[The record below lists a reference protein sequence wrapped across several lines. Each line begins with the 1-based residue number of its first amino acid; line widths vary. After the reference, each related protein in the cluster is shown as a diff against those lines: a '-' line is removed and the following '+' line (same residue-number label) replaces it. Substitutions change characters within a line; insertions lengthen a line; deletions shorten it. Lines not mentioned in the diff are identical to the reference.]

1 MIDVVEEG
9 DDDVLP
15 TTTVSFN
22 DQHNSVANII
32 CRHKKLM
39 LVASSLAATVV
50 VIATSLAIRYSK
62 GGINSSSSGVDSV
75 SAATSEDT
83 ESIVSASSWELPWG
97 EQERIETTTT
107 IFTGNAS
114 DFVIAKPDY
123 YISTRQS
130 SSSSCPTGQGLWN
143 LQLVTDLYAFE
154 TKWELYDT
162 NNNERIAYGPPD
174 SYNYEDTTTYTGNLC
189 LPIGQYYIRW
199 YDISSDGI
207 CCTYGEGSWVVKVNG
222 KIVLENNPNDDSF
235 KQRDFPFEVVSSTS
249 EDNDNDDII
258 TGMFLRRTLWENIQT
273 SDGRIYELINLPPNF
288 DYTQMN
294 LISGE
299 TYISLPPGT
308 VLLPDQTADMKGN
321 APNIVS
327 SNIRRRDGGRRRRKL
342 ANFLGKQTIL
352 GVRVIA
358 KDSTTTSN
366 ETVLGNSIFGSDDSN
381 PNGLLS
387 LATQIKACSYDKMN
401 IIKAIDRSGK
411 SQNSGDVSILN
422 GMITVRIPF
431 VSTTEGDAIMRNAI
445 STEINEI
452 FENSPEELADYI
464 IYCLPPGTFKNG
476 KIAYAYMNSWL
487 SVFNDEWCTSASL
500 LMHELG
506 HSMNFGHS
514 NGGQEPGPS
523 GAYGDESG
531 KMGYAYPNKKGPRS
545 CFNAAK
551 SYQTGWY
558 KDKSV
563 TINSSGNIPCFD
575 GVLHGIADYPIA
587 NTVLLKVQTTSSEYY
602 INYNAK
608 KGINQGTQEA
618 GNMVTVVSRPRGPRD
633 SYAESDLVAKLE
645 SGEVY
650 SFSDYTVSVGKIDIS
665 KGTAE
670 VTVLPAGQNSCN
682 IKN

>member
-1 MIDVVEEG
+1 VNMEKSSTNIELVEG
-9 DDDVLP
+9 GDDVLP

-22 DQHNSVANII
+22 DQATQPNCKS
-32 CRHKKLM
+32 CRYKKLM
-39 LVASSLAATVV
+39 LVASLLVATAI
-50 VIATSLAIRYSK
+50 VIATSLDIRYSK
-62 GGINSSSSGVDSV
+62 GGISSSSSSAGSI

-83 ESIVSASSWELPWG
+83 ESIVSASPPFNTLPWG
-97 EQERIETTTT
+97 ESIANTT
-107 IFTGNAS
+107 FTGNTS
-114 DFVIAKPDY
+114 GFIIAKPDY
-123 YISTRQS
+123 FSSRQS
-130 SSSSCPTGQGLWN
+130 LSSSCPTGQGLWN
-143 LQLVTDLYAFE
+143 LKLTTDWYAFE
-154 TKWELYDT
+154 TKWSLHKY
-162 NNNERIAYGPPD
+162 NNDERIAYGPPE

-199 YDISSDGI
+199 YDLSSDGV
-207 CCTYGEGSWVVKVNG
+207 CCTYGEGSWIVKVNG
-222 KIVLENNPNDDSF
+222 KVVLKNNPNDDSF
-235 KQRDFPFEVVSSTS
+235 QQRDFPFEVVSSTS
-249 EDNDNDDII
+249 GDDVI
-258 TGMFLRRTLWENIQT
+258 TGMFLRRTLFENIQT
-273 SDGRIYELINLPPNF
+273 ADGRIYELINLPPNF
-288 DYTQMN
+288 DYTQMG

-308 VLLPDQTADMKGN
+308 VLLSDQTIDMKGKI
-321 APNIVS
+321 PSIVQ
-327 SNIRRRDGGRRRRKL
+327 SNMRRDGRKL

-358 KDSTTTSN
+358 KDSSTTSN
-366 ETVLGNSIFGSDDSN
+366 ETVLGNSIFGSNNPDSV
-381 PNGLLS
+381 LS
-387 LATQIKACSYDKMN
+387 LATQIKACSNDKMN
-401 IIKAIDRSGK
+401 IIKAIDRSGT

-431 VSTTEGDAIMRNAI
+431 VSTTQGDAIMRNAI
-445 STEINEI
+445 SMEVNEI
-452 FENSPEELADYI
+452 FDVNSPGELADYI
-464 IYCLPPGTFKNG
+464 IYCLPPGTFKKG

-523 GAYGDESG
+523 GYQLGAYGDESG

-551 SYQTGWY
+551 SYQAGWY

-563 TINSSGNIPCFD
+563 TINSSGKTPCFD
-575 GVLHGIADYPIA
+575 GVLYGIADYPIA
-587 NTVLLKVQTTSSEYY
+587 NAVLFKVQTTDSDYY

-645 SGEVY
+645 TGEAY
-650 SFSDYTVSVGKIDIS
+650 SFSDYTVSVGKIDIG
-665 KGTAE
+665 KGIAE

>member
-1 MIDVVEEG
+1 MV
-9 DDDVLP
+9 
-15 TTTVSFN
+15 
-22 DQHNSVANII
+22 II
-32 CRHKKLM
+32 
-39 LVASSLAATVV
+39 
-50 VIATSLAIRYSK
+50 
-62 GGINSSSSGVDSV
+62 N
-75 SAATSEDT
+75 
-83 ESIVSASSWELPWG
+83 
-97 EQERIETTTT
+97 
-107 IFTGNAS
+107 N
-114 DFVIAKPDY
+114 
-123 YISTRQS
+123 
-130 SSSSCPTGQGLWN
+130 
-143 LQLVTDLYAFE
+143 
-154 TKWELYDT
+154 
-162 NNNERIAYGPPD
+162 NNNERIAFGPPIGTN
-174 SYNYEDTTTYTGNLC
+174 YNDLAAYTGNLC

-199 YDISSDGI
+199 YDINSDGI
-207 CCTYGEGSWVVKVNG
+207 CCTYGEGSWIVKVNG
-222 KIVLENNPNDDSF
+222 KVVLKNNPNDDSF

-308 VLLPDQTADMKGN
+308 VLLPDQTADMKGKS
-321 APNIVS
+321 PSIVS
-327 SNIRRRDGGRRRRKL
+327 SNIRRRDGRKL

-358 KDSTTTSN
+358 KDSSTTSN
-366 ETVLGNSIFGSDDSN
+366 ETILGNSIFGSDSN
-381 PNGLLS
+381 PDSVLS

-401 IIKAIDRSGK
+401 IIMAFDRSGR
-411 SQNSGDVSILN
+411 SENSGDVSILN

-431 VSTTEGDAIMRNAI
+431 VSTTQGDAIMRNAI

-452 FENSPEELADYI
+452 FDVDSPEQLADYI
-464 IYCLPPGTFKNG
+464 IYCLPPGTFKKG

-514 NGGQEPGPS
+514 NGGQEPGPPGYQL

-558 KDKSV
+558 KDKSI
-563 TINSSGNIPCFD
+563 TINFSGNIPCFD

-587 NTVLLKVQTTSSEYY
+587 NTVLLKVQTTDSDYY

-633 SYAESDLVAKLE
+633 SYAESDLVAKNLE
-645 SGEVY
+645 RCIPFQIILSLLGRLTLVKVQPK
-650 SFSDYTVSVGKIDIS
+650 SQFCRQVRIVAI
-665 KGTAE
+665 
-670 VTVLPAGQNSCN
+670 
-682 IKN
+682 

>member
-1 MIDVVEEG
+1 MINVVEGG
-9 DDDVLP
+9 DDDVP
-15 TTTVSFN
+15 TTTVSF
-22 DQHNSVANII
+22 DHQHNSIANK
-32 CRHKKLM
+32 CRHKKPF
-39 LVASSLAATVV
+39 LVASVLIATAVIAVAISLAT
-50 VIATSLAIRYSK
+50 RYSK
-62 GGINSSSSGVDSV
+62 GGISSSSGSAGSISV
-75 SAATSEDT
+75 ATSEDS
-83 ESIVSASSWELPWG
+83 ESIVSASPFNTLLPWG
-97 EQERIETTTT
+97 ESIANTT
-107 IFTGNAS
+107 FTGNTS
-114 DFVIAKPDY
+114 GFIIAKPDY
-123 YISTRQS
+123 FSSRQS
-130 SSSSCPTGQGLWN
+130 LSSSCPTGKGLWN
-143 LQLVTDLYAFE
+143 LKLTTDWYAFE
-154 TKWELYDT
+154 TKWSLHKY
-162 NNNERIAYGPPD
+162 NNDERIAYGPPE

-207 CCTYGEGSWVVKVNG
+207 CCTYGEGSWIVTVNG
-222 KIVLENNPNDDSF
+222 KVVLKNNPNDDSF
-235 KQRDFPFEVVSSTS
+235 KQRDFPFEVVSSAS
-249 EDNDNDDII
+249 DDNDII
-258 TGMFLRRTLWENIQT
+258 TGMFLRRTLFENIQT
-273 SDGRIYELINLPPNF
+273 LDGRIYELINLPSDF

-308 VLLPDQTADMKGN
+308 VLLSDQTIDMKGKI
-321 APNIVS
+321 PSIVK
-327 SNIRRRDGGRRRRKL
+327 SNIRRRGGRHGGRKL

-352 GVRVIA
+352 GVRIIA
-358 KDSTTTSN
+358 KDSSTTSN
-366 ETVLGNSIFGSDDSN
+366 ETVLGNSIFGSDDMKLNSV
-381 PNGLLS
+381 LS

-401 IIKAIDRSGK
+401 IVKAFDRSGT

-422 GMITVRIPF
+422 GMVTVLIPL
-431 VSTTEGDAIMRNAI
+431 VSTTQGDAIMRNAI

-452 FENSPEELADYI
+452 FKNSPEELADYV
-464 IYCLPPGTFKNG
+464 IYCLPPGTFKKG

-514 NGGQEPGPS
+514 NGGQEPGPTGYPP

-587 NTVLLKVQTTSSEYY
+587 NTVLLKVQTTSSDYF

-618 GNMVTVVSRPRGPRD
+618 GDMVTVVSRPRGPRD

-650 SFSDYTVSVGKIDIS
+650 SFSDYTVSVGKIDIG

-670 VTVLPAGQNSCN
+670 VIILPAGQNSCN
-682 IKN
+682 MKK